1 MSVYPNTSSDLSG
14 GPPPPPEEIFG
25 MTELLAL

>member
-14 GPPPPPEEIFG
+14 WGGTEEIFG
-25 MTELLAL
+25 MTEPLAL